1 MAVASLIAFVERIG
15 LEVRREAIDH
25 PTFVPGIAIHRGA
38 LVIDA
43 AQLTHPGDLLHEAGH
58 LAVMEPERRRRC
70 HLDVGRRAAEEM
82 MAIAWSFAA
91 CTHLGIHPRV
101 VFHPDGYK
109 GGSDALID
117 NFTAG
122 RYIGVPMLQ
131 WVGMTLDERRAA
143 EAGVPP
149 YPHMLKWL
157 RE

>member
-1 MAVASLIAFVERIG
+1 VFVVA
-15 LEVRREAIDH
+15 
-25 PTFVPGIAIHRGA
+25 
-38 LVIDA
+38 A
-43 AQLTHPGDLLHEAGH
+43 ACAPRATLLHEAGH

-70 HLDVGRRAAEEM
+70 HMNVGNRAAEEM

-101 VFHPDGYK
+101 VFHPEGYK
-109 GGSDALID
+109 GGSDALIE

-122 RYIGVPMLQ
+122 RYFGVPMLQ
-131 WVGMTLDERRAA
+131 WVGMTLDEARAA
-143 EAGVPP
+143 ELGLQP